1 MKDERERYGFNNV
14 RSHDGKILCKAN
26 NEVKVYYEQ
35 QLMAVNVY
43 GKVCHD

>member
-1 MKDERERYGFNNV
+1 MVLIMVGLMMV
-14 RSHDGKILCKAN
+14 KILCKAN

>member
-1 MKDERERYGFNNV
+1 MKEKDMVLIMVGLMMV
-14 RSHDGKILCKAN
+14 KILYKAN